1 MLLSTLALIL
11 GLVLLVW
18 SADRF
23 VIGASATAS
32 ILGVSTLV
40 VGILV
45 VGIGTSAPEMLVSA
59 IAAADGQTGLSVGNA
74 LGSNITNIALILGI
88 TAVLI
93 PLKVQSRLITREIP
107 LLILVMLL
115 GYFLLQDGQLDLL
128 DGLILV
134 AGFAGVVIR
143 QLWEAK
149 HGKGDALEAELE
161 NEIPKDMPLK
171 TALIWLA
178 IGFVLLIASA
188 RLLVWGA
195 VDIAQYFGISD
206 LVIGLTVVAIGTS
219 LPELAASVA
228 AARKNEHDIA
238 IGNVVGSNLF
248 NLLGVMA
255 MPGLLAPGAVDAEV
269 LNRDYPI
276 MLVLTLLFFLVACG
290 PRKDRRITRLEGA
303 GLLVFY
309 FVYLGYL
316 LMDSGAVGAAIA
328 VS

>member
-1 MLLSTLALIL
+1 MLLSCLALIL

-23 VIGASATAS
+23 VLGASATAS
-32 ILGVSTLV
+32 LLGVSTLV

-74 LGSNITNIALILGI
+74 LGSNITNIALVLGF
-88 TAVLI
+88 TALLI

-107 LLILVMLL
+107 LLIIVMVFGYLL
-115 GYFLLQDGQLDLL
+115 LWDGQLDRT
-128 DGLILV
+128 DGLLLIV
-134 AGFAGVVIR
+134 GFALVIVR

-149 HGKGDALEAELE
+149 HGSGDALEAELE
-161 NEIPKDMPLK
+161 EEIPRDMPLK
-171 TALIWLA
+171 VALGWLVL
-178 IGFVLLIASA
+178 GFVVLIASA
-188 RLLVWGA
+188 RMLVWGA

-255 MPGLLAPGAVDAEV
+255 MPGLLAPGMVDAGV
-269 LNRDYPI
+269 LNRDYPL
-276 MLVLTLLFFLVACG
+276 MLGLTLAFFAVACLPKG
-290 PRKDRRITRLEGA
+290 ERKITRVEG
-303 GLLVFY
+303 GLLLLIY
-309 FVYLGYL
+309 FGYLGYL
-316 LMDSGAVGAAIA
+316 LVDAGAVPVAQ
-328 VS
+328 